1 MARKVKVL
9 NEALTRNE
17 AEEVLAEYSL
27 ADAKES
33 EINSIIEQRCTE
45 VRQEYQDELTELKK
59 TKEETFEKLQQYA
72 LENRDEFGDRKSLGF
87 THGIIGFRT
96 GMPKIKLLRGFKWEA
111 VTNLLVKKLPA
122 YVRTVNEPA
131 KDKLLADRNMPA
143 VAKKLR
149 EVGIE
154 VVQDE
159 TFYVE
164 PKKEEVAS
172 AL

>member
-9 NEALTRNE
+9 NAPLTRSE
-17 AEEVLAEYSL
+17 AEELL
-27 ADAKES
+27 ADYSIADAREA

-45 VRQEYQDELTELKK
+45 IRKEYDVELAGIHGAKGEL
-59 TKEETFEKLQQYA
+59 FDRLQQYA
-72 LENRDEFGDRKSLGF
+72 LENRDEFGDRKSMGF

-96 GMPKIKLLRGFKWEA
+96 GMPKIKLLKGFKWEA
-111 VTNLLVKKLPA
+111 VTNLLIKKLPD

-131 KDKLLADRNMPA
+131 KDKLLADRSLPV
-143 VAKKLR
+143 VAKKLK
-149 EVGIE
+149 EVGLE

-164 PKKEEVAS
+164 PKKEEVPA
-172 AL
+172 